1 MKGSLSLADE
11 LRAIRG
17 GVKFPEKR
25 LDQPGDP
32 ERPWKSDLDRVEQ
45 TLLAALQ
52 TISQFSGVELTDLAA
67 KSEGGSVSRLDATTL
82 KDRIRNDL
90 EAFSVT
96 AVSQMSKQAELQ
108 ARAALEVIHYEM
120 QNRIEQ
126 AIGEYRDRLHEQIEP
141 KDFEVNVARQSQE
154 RVADLVRAQTDEFA
168 RWVWLTCK
176 GTGTP
181 IPLQIEK
188 LLEPYVEEAT
198 ALVTGSIHQKV
209 QDLLTEQE
217 KLVEERF
224 KGTSD
229 AVQNQITTL
238 EQTAHEVC
246 ERNADAVARAST
258 ERLNTA
264 AYEAAKRF
272 EVRLQEHVEGALGDV
287 QPRLDEATAALLEK
301 LHEQQDRMAQDFIRR
316 VEALTSEAKASMGP
330 EISAL
335 AEQSVGKAMDSSR
348 HQLQQSTDGAILRIQ
363 EAGRSVQ
370 GSVEQGVAR
379 VTEMLGGAQD
389 VNGFREKILADSKEQ
404 ISSQVQEA
412 VGAMEPRILQHA
424 EQKLEA
430 ASALIGKSQEEA
442 AGQFESLLHEM
453 SEGQYR
459 DLMDRIQ
466 KGAGEAGAQAAAEV
480 RNASDALMHQ
490 FSAKVDSA
498 AVLLQQQHEESKSS
512 FESSMNDSL
521 EAFRKHLEEITR
533 TGLEQQRKTISS
545 SLDDLQK
552 RLRTAAEMLASDEH
566 PSK

>member
-1 MKGSLSLADE
+1 MSLADE

-17 GVKFPEKR
+17 GVKFPDKR
-25 LDQPGDP
+25 LDQPGEPD
-32 ERPWKSDLDRVEQ
+32 RPWKSDLERVEQ

-52 TISQFSGVELTDLAA
+52 TISQFSGVELPEAAA
-67 KSEGGSVSRLDATTL
+67 KNEGGAVSRLDCTTL

-90 EAFSVT
+90 EAYSAT

-120 QNRIEQ
+120 QGRIEQ
-126 AIGEYRDRLHEQIEP
+126 AIGEYRDKLHEQIEP
-141 KDFEVNVARQSQE
+141 RDFEVNVARQSQE

-198 ALVTGSIHQKV
+198 ALVTGSIHQKI
-209 QDLLTEQE
+209 QDLLTDQE
-217 KLVEERF
+217 KAVEERF
-224 KGTSD
+224 KGTAD

-246 ERNADAVARAST
+246 ERNADAVARTST
-258 ERLNTA
+258 DRLNTA
-264 AYEAAKRF
+264 ADEAAKKF
-272 EVRLQEHVEGALGDV
+272 EGRLQQHIEGALGGV

-301 LHEQQDRMAQDFIRR
+301 LHEDQDRMAQAFIRR
-316 VEALTSEAKASMGP
+316 VEALTSEAKATMGP

-335 AEQSVGKAMDSSR
+335 AEQSVGKAVDSSL
-348 HQLQQSTDGAILRIQ
+348 HELQQSTDGAIQRIE

-389 VNGFREKILADSKEQ
+389 LNGFREKVVSDSREQ
-404 ISSQVQEA
+404 ISSLVQEA
-412 VGAMEPRILQHA
+412 VGMMEPRILQHA

-430 ASALIGKSQEEA
+430 AGALIGKSQEEA

-453 SEGQYR
+453 SEAQYR
-459 DLMDRIQ
+459 DLLERIQ

-480 RNASDALMHQ
+480 RNASDTLVHQ
-490 FSAKVDSA
+490 LSDKVDSA
-498 AVLLQQQHEESKSS
+498 AVLMQKQQEESKSG

-533 TGLEQQRKTISS
+533 AGLEEQRKTITN

-552 RLRTAAEMLASDEH
+552 RLRLAAEMLVSDDPVSE
-566 PSK
+566 

>member
-17 GVKFPEKR
+17 GVKFPDKR
-25 LDQPGDP
+25 LDQHGEPD
-32 ERPWKSDLDRVEQ
+32 RPWKSDLERVEQ
-45 TLLAALQ
+45 TLLAVLQ
-52 TISQFSGVELTDLAA
+52 TISEFSGVELPEAAA
-67 KSEGGSVSRLDATTL
+67 KKEGGSASRVDSTTL
-82 KDRIRNDL
+82 KDRIRNEL
-90 EAFSVT
+90 EAFSAT

-120 QNRIEQ
+120 QSRVEQ
-126 AIGEYRDRLHEQIEP
+126 AIGEYRDKLHEQIEP
-141 KDFEVNVARQSQE
+141 KDLEINVARQSQE
-154 RVADLVRAQTDEFA
+154 RVAELVRAQTDEFA

-176 GTGTP
+176 GAGTP

-198 ALVTGSIHQKV
+198 ALVTGSISQKI

-229 AVQNQITTL
+229 AVQSKINTL

-246 ERNADAVARAST
+246 ERNLDAVDRVST

-264 AYEAAKRF
+264 ADEAAMKF
-272 EVRLQEHVEGALGDV
+272 DGRLQQHVERALDGV
-287 QPRLDEATAALLEK
+287 QPRLDEATAALLDK

-316 VEALTSEAKASMGP
+316 VEALTSEAQSAMGP

-335 AEQSVGKAMDSSR
+335 AERSVSKAVNASL

-370 GSVEQGVAR
+370 GSVEQGMAR

-389 VNGFREKILADSKEQ
+389 INGFREKILADSKEQ
-404 ISSQVQEA
+404 ISSQVREA

-430 ASALIGKSQEEA
+430 AGALIGKSQEEA

-453 SEGQYR
+453 SEVQYR
-459 DLMDRIQ
+459 DLMGRIE

-480 RNASDALMHQ
+480 RNASETLVHQ
-490 FSAKVDSA
+490 LSEKVDSA
-498 AVLLQQQHEESKSS
+498 AARLQEQHEQSRSG
-512 FESSMNDSL
+512 FETSMKDSL
-521 EAFRKHLEEITR
+521 EAFRKQLEKITRSGLEE
-533 TGLEQQRKTISS
+533 QRKTISS

-552 RLRTAAEMLASDEH
+552 RLRTAAEMLASNEH
-566 PSK
+566 PSE

>member
-1 MKGSLSLADE
+1 MSLADE

-17 GVKFPEKR
+17 GVKFPDKR
-25 LDQPGDP
+25 LDQHGEPD
-32 ERPWKSDLDRVEQ
+32 RPWKSDLERVEQ

-52 TISQFSGVELTDLAA
+52 TISEFSGVELPGAAA
-67 KSEGGSVSRLDATTL
+67 KKEGGSASRFDSTTL

-90 EAFSVT
+90 EAFSST

-126 AIGEYRDRLHEQIEP
+126 AIGEYRDKLHEQIEP
-141 KDFEVNVARQSQE
+141 RDFEINVARQSQE

-198 ALVTGSIHQKV
+198 ALMTGSIHQKV
-209 QDLLTEQE
+209 QELLTEQE
-217 KLVEERF
+217 KAVEERF
-224 KGTSD
+224 KGTAD
-229 AVQNQITTL
+229 AVQNQITAL

-246 ERNADAVARAST
+246 ERNVDAVTRTSA
-258 ERLNTA
+258 ERLNA
-264 AYEAAKRF
+264 VADAAAKRF
-272 EVRLQEHVEGALGDV
+272 DVRLQARVEEALGGV
-287 QPRLDEATAALLEK
+287 QPRLDDATAALLDK

-316 VEALTSEAKASMGP
+316 VEALTSEAQATMGSKV
-330 EISAL
+330 SAL
-335 AEQSVGKAMDSSR
+335 AEQSVSKAMDASL
-348 HQLQQSTDGAILRIQ
+348 HKLQQSTDGAVQQIQ
-363 EAGRSVQ
+363 EAGQSAQ

-379 VTEMLGGAQD
+379 VREMLGGAQD
-389 VNGFREKILADSKEQ
+389 LNGFREKIVSDCKEQ
-404 ISSQVQEA
+404 ISSLVEEA

-424 EQKLEA
+424 ERKLEA
-430 ASALIGKSQEEA
+430 AGALIGKSQEEA

-453 SEGQYR
+453 SEVQYR
-459 DLMDRIQ
+459 ELLGRIQ
-466 KGAGEAGAQAAAEV
+466 KSAGEAGAQAAAEV
-480 RNASDALMHQ
+480 RRASESVVHQ
-490 FSAKVDSA
+490 LSEKVDSA
-498 AVLLQQQHEESKSS
+498 AVRLQQQHEQSKSG
-512 FESSMNDSL
+512 FETSMRDSL
-521 EAFRKHLEEITR
+521 EAFRKQLEEITR
-533 TGLEQQRKTISS
+533 TGLDNQRKTISS

-552 RLRTAAEMLASDEH
+552 RLRTAAEMLASDQH

>member
-1 MKGSLSLADE
+1 MSLADE

-17 GVKFPEKR
+17 GVKFPDKR
-25 LDQPGDP
+25 LDQHGEPD
-32 ERPWKSDLDRVEQ
+32 RPWKSDLERVEQ
-45 TLLAALQ
+45 TLLAVLQ
-52 TISQFSGVELTDLAA
+52 TISEFSGVELPEAAA
-67 KSEGGSVSRLDATTL
+67 KKEGGSASRVDSTTL
-82 KDRIRNDL
+82 KDRIRNEL
-90 EAFSVT
+90 EAFSAT

-120 QNRIEQ
+120 QSRVEQ
-126 AIGEYRDRLHEQIEP
+126 AIGEYRDKLHEQIQP
-141 KDFEVNVARQSQE
+141 KDLEINVARQSQE
-154 RVADLVRAQTDEFA
+154 RVAELVRAQTDEFA

-198 ALVTGSIHQKV
+198 ALVTGSISQKI

-217 KLVEERF
+217 KLVDERF

-229 AVQNQITTL
+229 AVQSKINTL

-246 ERNADAVARAST
+246 ERNLDAVDRVSK

-264 AYEAAKRF
+264 ADEAAKRF
-272 EVRLQEHVEGALGDV
+272 EGRLQEHVEGALGGV

-301 LHEQQDRMAQDFIRR
+301 LHEQQDRIAQDFIRR

-335 AEQSVGKAMDSSR
+335 AEQSVSKAMDSSL
-348 HQLQQSTDGAILRIQ
+348 HQLQKSTDGAILRIQ

-370 GSVEQGVAR
+370 DSVEQGVAR

-389 VNGFREKILADSKEQ
+389 ISGFREKILADSTEQ

-412 VGAMEPRILQHA
+412 VGAMEPRILQYA

-430 ASALIGKSQEEA
+430 AGALIGKSQEEA

-453 SEGQYR
+453 SEVQYR
-459 DLMDRIQ
+459 DLMERIQ

-480 RNASDALMHQ
+480 RNASKTLVHQ
-490 FSAKVDSA
+490 FSEKVDSA
-498 AVLLQQQHEESKSS
+498 AALLQQQHEESKSG
-512 FESSMNDSL
+512 FETSMNDSL

-533 TGLEQQRKTISS
+533 TGLEQQRKTIAS